1 MDIDNEVKKSQ
12 DDFVESLRNL
22 ENNNDII
29 EENNNF
35 RKKCCFF
42 ISFICI
48 SIGIYFIY
56 NKYY

>member
-1 MDIDNEVKKSQ
+1 MDIDNQVKKSQ

-35 RKKCCFF
+35 NRNICIF
-42 ISFICI
+42 ISLICI

-56 NKYY
+56 NIYY

>member
-12 DDFVESLRNL
+12 DDFIESLRNL
-22 ENNNDII
+22 ENNNKE

-35 RKKCCFF
+35 RKKCCVF
-42 ISFICI
+42 ISLICI